1 MRDIVLPPVLA
12 KKVERIAAE
21 KKMTVEDALIF
32 LVEKVC
38 TPDNFLPSKVC
49 TPTAKNAEED
59 K

>member
-38 TPDNFLPSKVC
+38 TPSNFLPAKVY
-49 TPTAKNAEED
+49 TPTPQTAAK
-59 K
+59 

>member
-21 KKMTVEDALIF
+21 KKISVEDALLF

-38 TPDNFLPSKVC
+38 TPTNFLPSEVC
-49 TPTAKNAEED
+49 TPTAKNA

>member
-21 KKMTVEDALIF
+21 KKISVEDALLF

-38 TPDNFLPSKVC
+38 TPPIFLPSKVC

>member
-38 TPDNFLPSKVC
+38 TPSNFLPSKVC
-49 TPTAKNAEED
+49 TPTPQTAK
-59 K
+59 

>member
-21 KKMTVEDALIF
+21 KKLSVEDALLF

-38 TPDNFLPSKVC
+38 TPPYFSPSKVC
-49 TPTAKNAEED
+49 TPTTPAATK
-59 K
+59 

>member
-21 KKMTVEDALIF
+21 KKLSVEDALLF

-38 TPDNFLPSKVC
+38 TPSNFLPSKVY
-49 TPTAKNAEED
+49 TPSTQPAAK
-59 K
+59 